1 MGRGTGTKTRHGR
14 RGVNTGDVKGT
25 MDITALSN
33 SILATG
39 SQASTATAVTSG
51 TDNLANEQTFL
62 KLFVAQLQNQDP
74 LNPQDGTQF
83 VAQLAQFSQLEQS
96 LQMRQDLDA
105 VRQDLDAISKTAAT
119 PATLPAS

>member
-1 MGRGTGTKTRHGR
+1 
-14 RGVNTGDVKGT
+14 
-25 MDITALSN
+25 MDITSVSN
-33 SILATG
+33 AAG
-39 SQASTATAVTSG
+39 SQLSAATASTSG
-51 TDNLANEQTFL
+51 TDKLANEQTFL

-105 VRQDLDAISKTAAT
+105 VRQDLDAISKAAGT
-119 PATLPAS
+119 PATLPVS

>member
-1 MGRGTGTKTRHGR
+1 M
-14 RGVNTGDVKGT
+14 N
-25 MDITALSN
+25 ITAAGNGTPPTAAQGSA
-33 SILATG
+33 AT
-39 SQASTATAVTSG
+39 TITSG
-51 TDNLANEQTFL
+51 TDALANEQTFL

-105 VRQDLDAISKTAAT
+105 VRQDLDAISKAAGT
-119 PATLPAS
+119 PATPPAS

>member
-1 MGRGTGTKTRHGR
+1 
-14 RGVNTGDVKGT
+14 
-25 MDITALSN
+25 MDITALST
-33 SILATG
+33 STLATG

-51 TDNLANEQTFL
+51 TDKLANEQTFL

-105 VRQDLDAISKTAAT
+105 VRQDLDAISKAAGT
-119 PATLPAS
+119 PVTLPAS